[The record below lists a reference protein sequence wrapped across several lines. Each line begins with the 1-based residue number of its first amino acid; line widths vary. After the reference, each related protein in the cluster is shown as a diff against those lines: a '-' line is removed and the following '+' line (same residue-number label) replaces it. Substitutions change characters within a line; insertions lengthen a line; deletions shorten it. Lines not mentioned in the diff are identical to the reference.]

1 MHRNI
6 RFIRCAGIVLAVFG
20 FLTLQ
25 AVEAADASSESPSL
39 QLRKARAEIAARRWS
54 EAEPKLSQIW
64 NQTPVLSQASEAGV
78 LLIDVY
84 LHEEKSEQAEDAVQ
98 KFKRQFGT
106 SPQMARVLYY
116 QGLLA
121 LIRGA
126 NDEAAQAFAS
136 AALRSHTQDVYDDAS
151 LALHRIVESGGLHF
165 DDLQVA
171 WQSLVKDTGLG
182 PWLLEKVGENLEQ
195 QGRYQTAQAVYSDY
209 LERYP
214 QSEGVPQVRAKLEHV
229 KEAPHEERAVLL
241 MAPFSGEFAEVGRSL
256 REGALLAF
264 EEAKARGVATPNV
277 KILDDQGNLV
287 QGVRQLRKLL
297 REERVDA
304 IVGPAMSDV
313 AAGVAIEL
321 SASKSPIPLITPT
334 ATTQGIASLGDG
346 VFQLNVTTQVL
357 GQRIAAYASDC
368 LDLKDFAIVAP
379 QSEYGF
385 QLAAAFS
392 ETVLKKGGNVVSV
405 TYVDPDAAD
414 LSQSLEE
421 LHQKVADL
429 FFDKMKQ
436 AGLPLPD
443 ERQMRSYMSD
453 STLPIDG
460 IFIPAASG
468 DEADKLASQI
478 IFNKVRGQ
486 MLGSS
491 GWYDKSLFLKNSE
504 ATQGAYFSV
513 DFQDQPRTEAYAAFS
528 TAYRNQWK
536 RSPDRV
542 AALSYDATRFLLE
555 GMQNSSEPKTLIP
568 ALRAIKTF
576 PGVLGDIDFGEDEAN
591 QNTAVFRL
599 ERRSFKEA
607 PDCAAAQH

>member
-1 MHRNI
+1 MLRSI
-6 RFIRCAGIVLAVFG
+6 RYLRRTKIVLTVFAILTFETLAVAG
-20 FLTLQ
+20 
-25 AVEAADASSESPSL
+25 DASLE
-39 QLRKARAEIAARRWS
+39 LRKAKADIATHRWS
-54 EAEPKLSQIW
+54 EAELKLSQLW
-64 NQTPVLSQASEAGV
+64 NQTPMLSQAGEAGV
-78 LLIDVY
+78 LLVDVY
-84 LHEEKSEQAEDAVQ
+84 LHEGKPVQAESVVQ
-98 KFKRQFGT
+98 RFKRQFST
-106 SPQMARVLYY
+106 SPQLARVLYD

-121 LIRGA
+121 LMRGA
-126 NDEAAQAFAS
+126 NDEAAQAFAA
-136 AALRSHTQDVYDDAS
+136 AALRAHTQDVYDAAS
-151 LALHRIVESGGLHF
+151 LALHRIVEGGGLRF
-165 DDLQVA
+165 DDLQIA
-171 WQSLVKDTGLG
+171 WQSLVKDSGLG
-182 PWLLEKVGENLEQ
+182 PWLLEKVGEDLER
-195 QGRYQTAQAVYSDY
+195 QGRFQTAQAVYSDY

-214 QSEGVPQVRAKLEHV
+214 QSEGVPRVRAKLEHV
-229 KEAPHEERAVLL
+229 KEVPGEERSVVL

-264 EEAKARGVATPNV
+264 EEAKARGVAVPNV
-277 KILDDQGNLV
+277 KVLDDQGNLV

-297 REERVDA
+297 REEHIDA
-304 IVGPAMSDV
+304 ILGPAMSDV

-334 ATTQGIASLGDG
+334 ATTQGIASLGEG

-368 LDLKDFAIVAP
+368 LELKDFAIVAP

-392 ETVLKKGGNVVSV
+392 ETVLKKGGNVVAV
-405 TYVDPDAAD
+405 AYVDPEAPD
-414 LSQSLEE
+414 LSQPLEE
-421 LHQKVADL
+421 LHQKVADH

-436 AGLPLPD
+436 EGLPLPD
-443 ERQMRSYMSD
+443 DRQMRSYMSD
-453 STLPIDG
+453 SSLPIDG

-513 DFQDQPRTEAYAAFS
+513 DFQDEPKTDVYAAFS
-528 TAYRNQWK
+528 AAYRNQWK
-536 RSPDRV
+536 RPPDRV

-555 GMQNSSEPKTLIP
+555 GMQKSSEPKTLIP
-568 ALRAIKTF
+568 ALRGIKIF
-576 PGVLGDIDFGEDEAN
+576 PGVLGDIVFGDEEAN
-591 QNTAVFRL
+591 QNTDLFRL
-599 ERRSFKEA
+599 ERRSFKEV
-607 PDCAAAQH
+607 PDCAVSQH